1 MKKNIGIDSG
11 VIWITGFSAS
21 GKTTVSRKI
30 CHDLLSLR
38 VNVIHLDGDELRS
51 IFGDQWGFDKK
62 SRIELAHVYMRL
74 CSHLASQGYVVVL
87 SAVAMFDSVIDWAME
102 NISNVVQVYL
112 DVPRDKRIE
121 RDKKTKNI
129 YNNSMFSDDYYDIP
143 QNASLTIK
151 NYDVID
157 AVVASQKIIKHFMNS
172 TNLSDKGRTKHWD
185 KFYKD
190 LNISEESPF
199 SIFVNSKLG
208 INQSILE
215 IGCGNGRDSQ
225 FFAKNNHKVVGI
237 DRSSEAIKNC
247 LTNFSHLDIEFLTG
261 TIDDILAIE
270 KRTFNAIYSRFVIH
284 AMPLEEEIQLL
295 DKSYELLADNGMLF
309 IECRSVNDKMFMAGE
324 VLSSTERIHGHY
336 RRFIVLDDFQER
348 LEVAGFTILYKV
360 EGNGLAIHKHED
372 PTVIRIIAQKS
383 G

>member
-1 MKKNIGIDSG
+1 M
-11 VIWITGFSAS
+11 
-21 GKTTVSRKI
+21 
-30 CHDLLSLR
+30 
-38 VNVIHLDGDELRS
+38 
-51 IFGDQWGFDKK
+51 
-62 SRIELAHVYMRL
+62 
-74 CSHLASQGYVVVL
+74 
-87 SAVAMFDSVIDWAME
+87 
-102 NISNVVQVYL
+102 
-112 DVPRDKRIE
+112 
-121 RDKKTKNI
+121 
-129 YNNSMFSDDYYDIP
+129 
-143 QNASLTIK
+143 
-151 NYDVID
+151 
-157 AVVASQKIIKHFMNS
+157 
-172 TNLSDKGRTKHWD
+172 
-185 KFYKD
+185 
-190 LNISEESPF
+190 
-199 SIFVNSKLG
+199 
-208 INQSILE
+208 
-215 IGCGNGRDSQ
+215 
-225 FFAKNNHKVVGI
+225 GI